1 MADKDDKIIF
11 TTFEDEEVEFEVI
24 EQTMI
29 NGINYLLVCD
39 AQDDEEADAFIL
51 KQTNNDENEVIYD
64 EVVDDI
70 ELKAVA
76 KVFAE
81 LLDDCD
87 LKLD

>member
-1 MADKDDKIIF
+1 MSDNKDEKIIF
-11 TTFEDEEVEFEVI
+11 NTFDDEKVEFEVI

-39 AQDDEEADAFIL
+39 ADDEEETDAAIL
-51 KQTNNDENEVIYD
+51 KEVNINEKEVIYED
-64 EVVDDI
+64 VVDET

-87 LKLD
+87 IQG

>member
-1 MADKDDKIIF
+1 MASRDEKIIF
-11 TTFEDEEVEFEVI
+11 TTFEDEKIEFEVI
-24 EQTMI
+24 EQTKI

-39 AQDDEEADAFIL
+39 ADDEEEADACIL
-51 KQTNNDENEVIYD
+51 KETNTDDNEVIYD